1 MKGKTRVRAAALV
14 VREEAILLALH
25 EKAGK
30 RYYLLPG
37 GGVEEG
43 EDEKEALKR
52 ELIEETGMIV
62 VPGRLLFET
71 RSTRPDNGNVIV
83 QRVFLCSASG
93 EPGPSGDA
101 RVVGSAFLSRADFAA
116 AVFYPDIKAEILA
129 AWEQGFD
136 KAPFKR
142 LDLEWKE

>member
-1 MKGKTRVRAAALV
+1 MKGKTRIRTAALV
-14 VREEAILLALH
+14 VREGSILLVTH

-43 EDEKEALKR
+43 EEEKEALKR
-52 ELIEETGMIV
+52 ELIEETGLNV
-62 VPGRLLFET
+62 HPGRLLFET
-71 RSTRPDNGNVIV
+71 RSTRPGNGNVIL
-83 QRVFLCSASG
+83 QRVYLCTAEG
-93 EPGPSGDA
+93 EIRPSSDP
-101 RVVGSAFLSRADFAA
+101 RVVGAVFLKRADFAA

-142 LDLEWKE
+142 LNLEWKD